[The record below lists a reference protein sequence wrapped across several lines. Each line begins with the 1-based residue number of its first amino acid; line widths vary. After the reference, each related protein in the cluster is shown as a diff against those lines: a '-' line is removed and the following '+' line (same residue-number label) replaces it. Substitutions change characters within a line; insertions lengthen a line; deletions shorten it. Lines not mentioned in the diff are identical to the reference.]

1 MRPSGVKPVNEA
13 NLMRSILLACSR
25 GATRLWR
32 NNVAQAWVGTPVRF
46 QRATSINVGPDDVL
60 IRNARPLH
68 AGLCAGSSDLIGYT
82 VRDGVAVF
90 TALEVKTSTG
100 RATPEQKQFL
110 EVVGGAGGIAG
121 IARSVE
127 EAERL
132 IRDGRL

>member
-1 MRPSGVKPVNEA
+1 MNEA

-32 NNVAQAWVGTPVRF
+32 NNVAQAWTGN
-46 QRATSINVGPDDVL
+46 ATRIAKPTTVTLQPGDVV
-60 IRNARPLH
+60 IRQARPLH
-68 AGLCAGSSDLIGYT
+68 AGLCTGSSDLIGYT

-90 TALEVKTSTG
+90 TAVEVKTATG

-121 IARSVE
+121 VARSVE